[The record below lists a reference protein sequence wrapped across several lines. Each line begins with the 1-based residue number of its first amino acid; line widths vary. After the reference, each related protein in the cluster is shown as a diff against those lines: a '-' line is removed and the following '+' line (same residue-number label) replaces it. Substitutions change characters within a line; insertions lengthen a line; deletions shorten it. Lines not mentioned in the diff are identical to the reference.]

1 MGRQPVRLATSLACL
16 YVAMPAS
23 VASECGAAAGCA
35 ACTQLGCVWTNGFC
49 AVECSGAECA
59 TAKSQCCGA
68 DPTRSKVE
76 SWLCA
81 DGCNHCTCG
90 ADRVVAAGCPGMETN
105 LGVASGGE
113 DGVEA
118 ALVHL
123 ALLPVI
129 GCFICALAICYL
141 MMCYKR
147 VGKEPKA
154 KSLADEEADQLA
166 AGD

>member
-1 MGRQPVRLATSLACL
+1 
-16 YVAMPAS
+16 
-23 VASECGAAAGCA
+23 
-35 ACTQLGCVWTNGFC
+35 
-49 AVECSGAECA
+49 
-59 TAKSQCCGA
+59 
-68 DPTRSKVE
+68 
-76 SWLCA
+76 
-81 DGCNHCTCG
+81 
-90 ADRVVAAGCPGMETN
+90 METN